1 MGQPRNCWL
10 ISIDWNSLNV
20 TWHIPIVR
28 LHGARMLLAIFN
40 RKWQLLSDSN
50 KKKVTLPKQ
59 EWGVVQVCCVC
70 VCFFS
75 TMSTAGG
82 GRRRRVTAI
91 CLPCKHFSCFSKVP
105 KSMSREQKQK
115 QQQMLPTS
123 ATVKRVTH
131 CAYDVFV
138 VFIVVVV
145 DVSLMRKVYTLA
157 KKLWFILHIQMRVP
171 PY

>member
-1 MGQPRNCWL
+1 MAHHHSPAPWCAHVVGDFQ
-10 ISIDWNSLNV
+10 SQ
-20 TWHIPIVR
+20 
-28 LHGARMLLAIFN
+28 MAIAVQF
-40 RKWQLLSDSN
+40 KQ
-50 KKKVTLPKQ
+50 KKVTMPKQ

-70 VCFFS
+70 VFFFS

-131 CAYDVFV
+131 CAYDIFV
-138 VFIVVVV
+138 VVVVV
-145 DVSLMRKVYTLA
+145 DVSLMCKVYTLA
-157 KKLWFILHIQMRVP
+157 KKL
-171 PY
+171 